1 MLEMT
6 SPSRYLSS
14 HAIETEGAPPPRA
27 PKRARASGPFGASV
41 PSNPATDPTQKH
53 MKNPM
58 RSGESTSQRHI
69 ATLKVVSR
77 LLGHELKSQVAGK
90 AISMSRDEV
99 TEIQTTIDLYIEQ
112 ASVGQKSQ
120 TSSTPVAE
128 AQQTRMVG
136 ANN

>member
-1 MLEMT
+1 
-6 SPSRYLSS
+6 
-14 HAIETEGAPPPRA
+14 
-27 PKRARASGPFGASV
+27 
-41 PSNPATDPTQKH
+41 
-53 MKNPM
+53 MKNPT
-58 RSGESTSQRHI
+58 RSSDSSSQRHI

-77 LLGHELKSQVAGK
+77 LLGLELKSQAAGK

-112 ASVGQKSQ
+112 ATKGQKSSG
-120 TSSTPVAE
+120 SSAPAAE

>member
-1 MLEMT
+1 
-6 SPSRYLSS
+6 
-14 HAIETEGAPPPRA
+14 
-27 PKRARASGPFGASV
+27 
-41 PSNPATDPTQKH
+41 
-53 MKNPM
+53 MKNPT
-58 RSGESTSQRHI
+58 RSSDSSSQRHI

-77 LLGHELKSQVAGK
+77 LLGHELKSQAAGK

-112 ASVGQKSQ
+112 ATKGQKSQ
-120 TSSTPVAE
+120 GSSAPVAE

>member
-1 MLEMT
+1 
-6 SPSRYLSS
+6 
-14 HAIETEGAPPPRA
+14 
-27 PKRARASGPFGASV
+27 
-41 PSNPATDPTQKH
+41 

-58 RSGESTSQRHI
+58 RSGESTSHRHI